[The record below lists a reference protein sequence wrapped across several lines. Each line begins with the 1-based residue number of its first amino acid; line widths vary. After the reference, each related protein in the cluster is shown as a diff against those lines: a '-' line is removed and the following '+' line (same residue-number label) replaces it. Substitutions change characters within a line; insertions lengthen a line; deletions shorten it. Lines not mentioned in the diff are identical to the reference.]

1 MKILSTGRRGRQP
14 TFQAKI
20 GTMPSAIIIVKRVRD
35 FEVGQRIEYADTY
48 ELRGMSVG
56 MAPRW
61 HRGTVWKIE
70 CDRLYIDRI

>member
-1 MKILSTGRRGRQP
+1 MKIIATGRHGRQP

-20 GTMPSAIIIVKRVRD
+20 GTMPGSIIIVKRVRD
-35 FEVGQRIEYADTY
+35 FEVGQRIQYADTY

-61 HRGTVWKIE
+61 SGGIIWKIE
-70 CDRLYIDRI
+70 DNRLYVDRI